1 MSLKKLLSLGFGVIL
16 ALILVISVVASLRFY
31 QSSHGFNTYRS
42 LALTS
47 VSTGRIQAN
56 ILEARLS
63 ALKYI
68 KNPVASHA
76 SELNKR
82 ITTSI
87 QLIDEVLDAHID
99 DLHKNE
105 FLAIEKQLKQ
115 YSQGFNQVVQLVN
128 TRNNLVKENLDPSG
142 LKMRQAVTN
151 LMTQASAEEDLEVA
165 VSSGQLQQHVLLSR
179 LYASKF
185 LTSNKIEDAQRA
197 QKEFASATFLVETIE
212 SQLMSA
218 EQIRYLADFNNA
230 FKTYRVTFSEVVNT
244 IKERNNIVSGTLD
257 IAGSNAAK
265 TIEEIKLSTKSK
277 QDSVGPSMVER
288 FSNAQFILGV
298 LSIIVIA
305 IALGIA
311 ISIYRSVWKVVGGE
325 PSDIQAIV
333 EEVASGD
340 LSKQIPITGKETGIY
355 ANILEMRQEL
365 RRIIDGFHQISDN
378 VSAASVELTAV
389 MSQTE
394 GNAQQELS
402 QMEQIATA
410 INELSST
417 ANEVSHNAASA
428 ENAATGATSNVKKG
442 GVSLDASDDISRKV
456 EDSIEETSNIV
467 NQLQEYSVEIGTVIE
482 VINSISEQT
491 NLLALNAAIEAA
503 RAGEQGR
510 GFAVVADEVRSLAA
524 KTQQST
530 VDIQEII
537 SRLQAQAKDA
547 NQFMQSNL
555 SLAVES
561 RHYSEQLRTAFAS
574 ITESL
579 GGLDV
584 CLQLRL
590 DGRQV
595 GHEVLEGRRLALDH
609 AHLEN
614 IVQLRE
620 IDAQL
625 AGGGLK
631 PTPSLGLAREVRV
644 DLTDRLVDYGE
655 VPELVVHLVLDQPA
669 GVRRIVPDDRARL
682 ALEQLRF
689 HGRHLALIARLAVE
703 AVGAALRRD
712 HLEPHVSVI
721 DLGEAC
727 VTIGRI

>member
-151 LMTQASAEEDLEVA
+151 LMMQASAEEDLEVA

-428 ENAATGATSNVKKG
+428 ENAATGATSNVKEG

-561 RHYSEQLRTAFAS
+561 RHYSEQLRIAFAS
-574 ITESL
+574 ITESV
-579 GGLDV
+579 GLISDMNT
-584 CLQLRL
+584 
-590 DGRQV
+590 QV
-595 GHEVLEGRRLALDH
+595 ATASEEQSGVTQDISQNVSLTFDIVHQNVSGIEQSKQASEELSSLA
-609 AHLEN
+609 AK
-614 IVQLRE
+614 Q
-620 IDAQL
+620 
-625 AGGGLK
+625 K
-631 PTPSLGLAREVRV
+631 
-644 DLTDRLVDYGE
+644 DLLSFFK
-655 VPELVVHLVLDQPA
+655 
-669 GVRRIVPDDRARL
+669 I
-682 ALEQLRF
+682 
-689 HGRHLALIARLAVE
+689 
-703 AVGAALRRD
+703 
-712 HLEPHVSVI
+712 
-721 DLGEAC
+721 
-727 VTIGRI
+727 

>member
-151 LMTQASAEEDLEVA
+151 LMMQASAEEDLEVA

-428 ENAATGATSNVKKG
+428 ENAATGATSNVKEG

-574 ITESL
+574 ITESV
-579 GGLDV
+579 GLISDMNT
-584 CLQLRL
+584 
-590 DGRQV
+590 QV
-595 GHEVLEGRRLALDH
+595 ATASEEQSGVTQDISQNVSLTFD
-609 AHLEN
+609 
-614 IVQLRE
+614 IVHQNVSGIE
-620 IDAQL
+620 QSKQA
-625 AGGGLK
+625 
-631 PTPSLGLAREVRV
+631 SE
-644 DLTDRLVDYGE
+644 
-655 VPELVVHLVLDQPA
+655 ELSS
-669 GVRRIVPDDRARL
+669 
-682 ALEQLRF
+682 
-689 HGRHLALIARLAVE
+689 LAVKQK
-703 AVGAALRRD
+703 
-712 HLEPHVSVI
+712 
-721 DLGEAC
+721 DLLSFFK
-727 VTIGRI
+727 I

>member
-31 QSSHGFNTYRS
+31 QSSDGFNTYRS
-42 LALTS
+42 LAITS

-68 KNPVASHA
+68 KNPIPSHA
-76 SELNKR
+76 SELNRR
-82 ITTSI
+82 ITASN
-87 QLIDEVLDAHID
+87 QLIDEILDSHLD

-105 FLAIEKQLKQ
+105 FLTIKKQLDQ
-115 YSQGFNQVVQLVN
+115 YSQGFNKVVQLVN
-128 TRNNLVKENLDPSG
+128 TRNNLVQEALDPSG
-142 LKMRQAVTN
+142 VNIREAVTN

-185 LTSNKIEDAQRA
+185 LTSNKTEDAQRA
-197 QKEFASATFLVETIE
+197 EKEFASAALLAETIE
-212 SQLMSA
+212 SQLMSM
-218 EQIRYLADFNNA
+218 EQINYLNDFTSA
-230 FKTYRVTFSEVVNT
+230 FKIYRNTFSKIVDTINT
-244 IKERNNIVSGTLD
+244 RNGIISGTLD
-257 IAGSNAAK
+257 LAGVNAAK
-265 TIEEIKLSTKSK
+265 TIEEIKLSTKSE
-277 QDSVGPSMVER
+277 QDSVGPNMVER
-288 FSNAQFILGV
+288 FSNAQFVLGV
-298 LSIIVIA
+298 LSILVVAASLSIA
-305 IALGIA
+305 V
-311 ISIYRSVWKVVGGE
+311 SIYRSVWKVVGGE

-333 EEVASGD
+333 AEVAAGD

-417 ANEVSHNAASA
+417 ASEVSQNAASA
-428 ENAATGATSNVKKG
+428 ESAATGATTNVKDG
-442 GVSLDASDDISRKV
+442 SVSLDASDDISRKV

-467 NQLQEYSVEIGTVIE
+467 NQLQEYSVEIGSVIE

-555 SLAVES
+555 SLAEES
-561 RHYSEQLRTAFAS
+561 RQYSEQLRAAFAS
-574 ITESL
+574 ITDS
-579 GGLDV
+579 
-584 CLQLRL
+584 
-590 DGRQV
+590 
-595 GHEVLEGRRLALDH
+595 
-609 AHLEN
+609 
-614 IVQLRE
+614 VQLISDMNTQVATASE
-620 IDAQL
+620 EQSGVTQDISQNV
-625 AGGGLK
+625 
-631 PTPSLGLAREVRV
+631 SLTFDIVHQNVSGIEQSKQASE
-644 DLTDRLVDYGE
+644 
-655 VPELVVHLVLDQPA
+655 ELSS
-669 GVRRIVPDDRARL
+669 
-682 ALEQLRF
+682 
-689 HGRHLALIARLAVE
+689 LAVKQK
-703 AVGAALRRD
+703 
-712 HLEPHVSVI
+712 
-721 DLGEAC
+721 DLLSFFK
-727 VTIGRI
+727 I

>member
-16 ALILVISVVASLRFY
+16 ALILVISIVASLRFY
-31 QSSHGFNTYRS
+31 QSSNGFNTYRS
-42 LALTS
+42 LAVTS

-68 KNPVASHA
+68 KNPTPSHA
-76 SELNKR
+76 SELNRR
-82 ITTSI
+82 IAASN
-87 QLIDEVLDAHID
+87 QLIDDILSSHLD

-105 FLAIEKQLKQ
+105 FLTIKKQLDQ
-115 YSQGFNQVVQLVN
+115 YSQGFNKVVQLVN
-128 TRNNLVKENLDPSG
+128 TRNNLVQEALDPSG
-142 LKMRQAVTN
+142 VNMREAVTN

-185 LTSNKIEDAQRA
+185 LTSNKTEDAQRA
-197 QKEFASATFLVETIE
+197 EKEFDSVVILAETIE
-212 SQLMSA
+212 SQLMSM
-218 EQIRYLADFNNA
+218 EQINYLNDFTSA
-230 FKTYRVTFSEVVNT
+230 FKIYRNTFSKIVDTINT
-244 IKERNNIVSGTLD
+244 RNGIISGTLD
-257 IAGSNAAK
+257 LAGVNAAK
-265 TIEEIKLSTKSK
+265 TIEEIKLSTKSE
-277 QDSVGPSMVER
+277 QDSVGPNMVER
-288 FSNAQFILGV
+288 FSNAQFVLGV
-298 LSIIVIA
+298 LSILVVAASLSIA
-305 IALGIA
+305 V
-311 ISIYRSVWKVVGGE
+311 SIYRSVWKVVGGE

-333 EEVASGD
+333 AEVAAGD

-417 ANEVSHNAASA
+417 ASEVSQNAASA
-428 ENAATGATSNVKKG
+428 ESAATGATTNVKDG
-442 GVSLDASDDISRKV
+442 SVSLDASDDISRKV

-467 NQLQEYSVEIGTVIE
+467 NQLQEYSVEIGSVIE

-555 SLAVES
+555 SLAEES
-561 RHYSEQLRTAFAS
+561 RQYSEQLRAAFAS
-574 ITESL
+574 ITDS
-579 GGLDV
+579 
-584 CLQLRL
+584 
-590 DGRQV
+590 
-595 GHEVLEGRRLALDH
+595 
-609 AHLEN
+609 
-614 IVQLRE
+614 VQLISDMNTQVATASE
-620 IDAQL
+620 EQSGVTQDISQNV
-625 AGGGLK
+625 
-631 PTPSLGLAREVRV
+631 SLTFDIVHQNVSGIEQSKQASE
-644 DLTDRLVDYGE
+644 
-655 VPELVVHLVLDQPA
+655 ELSS
-669 GVRRIVPDDRARL
+669 
-682 ALEQLRF
+682 
-689 HGRHLALIARLAVE
+689 LAVKQK
-703 AVGAALRRD
+703 
-712 HLEPHVSVI
+712 
-721 DLGEAC
+721 DLLSFFK
-727 VTIGRI
+727 I

>member
-151 LMTQASAEEDLEVA
+151 LMTQASVEEDLEVA

-265 TIEEIKLSTKSK
+265 TIEEIKLSTKSQ

-288 FSNAQFILGV
+288 FSNAQFILGA

-574 ITESL
+574 ITESV
-579 GGLDV
+579 GLISDMNT
-584 CLQLRL
+584 
-590 DGRQV
+590 QV
-595 GHEVLEGRRLALDH
+595 ATASEEQSGVTQDISQNVSLTFD
-609 AHLEN
+609 
-614 IVQLRE
+614 IVHQNVSGIE
-620 IDAQL
+620 QSKQA
-625 AGGGLK
+625 
-631 PTPSLGLAREVRV
+631 SE
-644 DLTDRLVDYGE
+644 
-655 VPELVVHLVLDQPA
+655 ELSS
-669 GVRRIVPDDRARL
+669 
-682 ALEQLRF
+682 
-689 HGRHLALIARLAVE
+689 LAVKQK
-703 AVGAALRRD
+703 
-712 HLEPHVSVI
+712 
-721 DLGEAC
+721 DLLSFFK
-727 VTIGRI
+727 I

>member
-16 ALILVISVVASLRFY
+16 ALILVISIVASLRFY
-31 QSSHGFNTYRS
+31 QSSDGFNTYRS

-63 ALKYI
+63 ALKYV
-68 KNPVASHA
+68 KNPVPSHA
-76 SELNKR
+76 SELDKR

-87 QLIDEVLDAHID
+87 QLIEGVLEAHLD

-105 FLAIEKQLKQ
+105 FLAIENQLKQ
-115 YSQGFNQVVQLVN
+115 YNQGFKKVVQLVN
-128 TRNNLVKENLDPSG
+128 TRNNLVKEDLDPSG
-142 LKMRQAVTN
+142 LNMRKAVTN
-151 LMTQASAEEDLEVA
+151 LMNQASAEEDLEVA

-185 LTSNKIEDAQRA
+185 LTSNNTEDAQRA
-197 QKEFASATFLVETIE
+197 EKEFASAALLVETIE
-212 SQLMSA
+212 SQLMSN
-218 EQIRYLADFNNA
+218 EQIRYLTDFNTA
-230 FKTYRVTFSEVVNT
+230 FKAYRLAFSEVVDT
-244 IKERNNIVSGTLD
+244 INERNRIVSGTLD
-257 IAGSNAAK
+257 VAGSNAAK
-265 TIEEIKLSTKSK
+265 TIEEIKLSTKSQ

-288 FSNAQFILGV
+288 FSNAQFILGA

-340 LSKQIPITGKETGIY
+340 LSKQIPVTGKETGIY

-428 ENAATGATSNVKKG
+428 ENAATDATSNVKEG

-561 RHYSEQLRTAFAS
+561 RHYSEQLRIAFAS
-574 ITESL
+574 ITESV
-579 GGLDV
+579 GLISDMNT
-584 CLQLRL
+584 
-590 DGRQV
+590 QV
-595 GHEVLEGRRLALDH
+595 ATASEEQSGVTQDISQNVSLTFD
-609 AHLEN
+609 
-614 IVQLRE
+614 IVHQNVSGIKQSKQASE
-620 IDAQL
+620 
-625 AGGGLK
+625 
-631 PTPSLGLAREVRV
+631 
-644 DLTDRLVDYGE
+644 
-655 VPELVVHLVLDQPA
+655 ELSS
-669 GVRRIVPDDRARL
+669 
-682 ALEQLRF
+682 
-689 HGRHLALIARLAVE
+689 LAVKQK
-703 AVGAALRRD
+703 
-712 HLEPHVSVI
+712 
-721 DLGEAC
+721 DLLSFFK
-727 VTIGRI
+727 I

>member
-31 QSSHGFNTYRS
+31 QSSDGFNTYRS
-42 LALTS
+42 LAITS

-68 KNPVASHA
+68 KNPIPSHA
-76 SELNKR
+76 SELNRR
-82 ITTSI
+82 ITASN
-87 QLIDEVLDAHID
+87 QLIDEILDSHLD

-105 FLAIEKQLKQ
+105 FLTIKKQLDQ
-115 YSQGFNQVVQLVN
+115 YNQGFNKVVQLVN
-128 TRNNLVKENLDPSG
+128 TRNNLVQEALDPSG
-142 LKMRQAVTN
+142 VNMREAVTN

-185 LTSNKIEDAQRA
+185 LTSNKTEDAQRA
-197 QKEFASATFLVETIE
+197 EKEFASAALLAETIE
-212 SQLMSA
+212 SQLMSM
-218 EQIRYLADFNNA
+218 EQINYLNDFTSA
-230 FKTYRVTFSEVVNT
+230 FKIYRNTFSKIVDTINT
-244 IKERNNIVSGTLD
+244 RNDIISGTLD
-257 IAGSNAAK
+257 LAGVNAAK
-265 TIEEIKLSTKSK
+265 TIEEIKLSTKSE
-277 QDSVGPSMVER
+277 QDSVGPNMVER
-288 FSNAQFILGV
+288 FSNAQFVLGV
-298 LSIIVIA
+298 LSILVVAASLSIA
-305 IALGIA
+305 V
-311 ISIYRSVWKVVGGE
+311 SIYRSVWKVVGGE
-325 PSDIQAIV
+325 PSDIQTIV
-333 EEVASGD
+333 AEVAAGD

-417 ANEVSHNAASA
+417 ASEVSQNAASA
-428 ENAATGATSNVKKG
+428 ESAATGATTNVKDG
-442 GVSLDASDDISRKV
+442 SVSLDASDDISRKV

-467 NQLQEYSVEIGTVIE
+467 NQLQEYSVEIGSVIE

-555 SLAVES
+555 SLAEES
-561 RHYSEQLRTAFAS
+561 RQYSEQLRAAFAS
-574 ITESL
+574 ITDS
-579 GGLDV
+579 
-584 CLQLRL
+584 
-590 DGRQV
+590 
-595 GHEVLEGRRLALDH
+595 
-609 AHLEN
+609 
-614 IVQLRE
+614 VQLISDMNTQVATASE
-620 IDAQL
+620 EQSGVTQDISQNV
-625 AGGGLK
+625 
-631 PTPSLGLAREVRV
+631 SLTFDIVHQNVSGIEQSKQASE
-644 DLTDRLVDYGE
+644 
-655 VPELVVHLVLDQPA
+655 ELSS
-669 GVRRIVPDDRARL
+669 
-682 ALEQLRF
+682 
-689 HGRHLALIARLAVE
+689 LAVKQK
-703 AVGAALRRD
+703 
-712 HLEPHVSVI
+712 
-721 DLGEAC
+721 DLLSFFK
-727 VTIGRI
+727 I

>member
-31 QSSHGFNTYRS
+31 QSSDGFNTYRS
-42 LALTS
+42 LAITS

-68 KNPVASHA
+68 KNPIPSHA
-76 SELNKR
+76 SELNRR
-82 ITTSI
+82 ITASN
-87 QLIDEVLDAHID
+87 QLIDEILDSHLD

-105 FLAIEKQLKQ
+105 FLTIKKQLDQ
-115 YSQGFNQVVQLVN
+115 YSQGFNKVVQLVN
-128 TRNNLVKENLDPSG
+128 TRNNLVQEALDPSG
-142 LKMRQAVTN
+142 VNMREAVTN

-185 LTSNKIEDAQRA
+185 LTSNKTEDAQRA
-197 QKEFASATFLVETIE
+197 EKEFASAALLAETIE
-212 SQLMSA
+212 SQLMSM
-218 EQIRYLADFNNA
+218 EQINYLNDFTSA
-230 FKTYRVTFSEVVNT
+230 FKIYRNTFSKIVDTINT
-244 IKERNNIVSGTLD
+244 RNGIISGTLD
-257 IAGSNAAK
+257 LTGVNAAK

-277 QDSVGPSMVER
+277 QDSVGPNMVER
-288 FSNAQFILGV
+288 FSNAQFVLGV
-298 LSIIVIA
+298 LSILVVAASLSIA
-305 IALGIA
+305 V
-311 ISIYRSVWKVVGGE
+311 SIYRSVWKVVGGE

-333 EEVASGD
+333 AEVAAGD

-365 RRIIDGFHQISDN
+365 RRIIDGFHQVSDN

-417 ANEVSHNAASA
+417 ASEVSQNAASA
-428 ENAATGATSNVKKG
+428 ESAATGATTNVKDG
-442 GVSLDASDDISRKV
+442 SVSLDASDDISRKV

-467 NQLQEYSVEIGTVIE
+467 NQLQEYSVEIGSVIE

-555 SLAVES
+555 SLAEES
-561 RHYSEQLRTAFAS
+561 RQYSEQLRAAFAS
-574 ITESL
+574 ITDS
-579 GGLDV
+579 
-584 CLQLRL
+584 
-590 DGRQV
+590 
-595 GHEVLEGRRLALDH
+595 
-609 AHLEN
+609 
-614 IVQLRE
+614 VQLISDMNTQVATASE
-620 IDAQL
+620 EQSGVTQDISQNV
-625 AGGGLK
+625 
-631 PTPSLGLAREVRV
+631 SLTFDIVHQNVSGIEQSKQASE
-644 DLTDRLVDYGE
+644 
-655 VPELVVHLVLDQPA
+655 ELSS
-669 GVRRIVPDDRARL
+669 
-682 ALEQLRF
+682 
-689 HGRHLALIARLAVE
+689 LAVKQK
-703 AVGAALRRD
+703 
-712 HLEPHVSVI
+712 
-721 DLGEAC
+721 DLLSFFK
-727 VTIGRI
+727 I

>member
-16 ALILVISVVASLRFY
+16 ALILVISIVASLRFY
-31 QSSHGFNTYRS
+31 QSSDGFNTYRS

-151 LMTQASAEEDLEVA
+151 LMMQASAEEDLEVA

-574 ITESL
+574 ITESV
-579 GGLDV
+579 GLISDMNT
-584 CLQLRL
+584 
-590 DGRQV
+590 QV
-595 GHEVLEGRRLALDH
+595 ATASEEQSGVTQDISQNVSLTFD
-609 AHLEN
+609 
-614 IVQLRE
+614 IVHQNVSGIE
-620 IDAQL
+620 QSKQA
-625 AGGGLK
+625 
-631 PTPSLGLAREVRV
+631 SE
-644 DLTDRLVDYGE
+644 
-655 VPELVVHLVLDQPA
+655 ELSS
-669 GVRRIVPDDRARL
+669 
-682 ALEQLRF
+682 
-689 HGRHLALIARLAVE
+689 LAVKQK
-703 AVGAALRRD
+703 
-712 HLEPHVSVI
+712 
-721 DLGEAC
+721 DLLSFFK
-727 VTIGRI
+727 I

>member
-16 ALILVISVVASLRFY
+16 ALILVISIVASLRFY
-31 QSSHGFNTYRS
+31 QSSDGFNTYRS

-76 SELNKR
+76 SELDKR

-87 QLIDEVLDAHID
+87 QLIDEVLEAHLD

-115 YSQGFNQVVQLVN
+115 YSQGFSQVVQLVN
-128 TRNNLVKENLDPSG
+128 TRNNLVKESLDPSG

-257 IAGSNAAK
+257 VAGSNAAK

-277 QDSVGPSMVER
+277 QDSVGPNMVER
-288 FSNAQFILGV
+288 FSSAQFILGA
-298 LSIIVIA
+298 LSVIVIA

-325 PSDIQAIV
+325 PSEIQSIV

-340 LSKQIPITGKETGIY
+340 LSKQIPVTGKETGIY

-378 VSAASVELTAV
+378 VSAASVEFTAV

-428 ENAATGATSNVKKG
+428 ENAATGATSNVKEG

-561 RHYSEQLRTAFAS
+561 RHYSEQLRIAFAS
-574 ITESL
+574 ITESV
-579 GGLDV
+579 GLISDMNT
-584 CLQLRL
+584 
-590 DGRQV
+590 QV
-595 GHEVLEGRRLALDH
+595 ATASEEQSGVTQDISQNVSLTFD
-609 AHLEN
+609 
-614 IVQLRE
+614 IVHQNVSGIKQSKQASE
-620 IDAQL
+620 
-625 AGGGLK
+625 
-631 PTPSLGLAREVRV
+631 
-644 DLTDRLVDYGE
+644 
-655 VPELVVHLVLDQPA
+655 ELSS
-669 GVRRIVPDDRARL
+669 
-682 ALEQLRF
+682 
-689 HGRHLALIARLAVE
+689 LAVKQK
-703 AVGAALRRD
+703 
-712 HLEPHVSVI
+712 
-721 DLGEAC
+721 DLLSFFK
-727 VTIGRI
+727 I

>member
-31 QSSHGFNTYRS
+31 QSSDGFNTYRS
-42 LALTS
+42 LAITS

-68 KNPVASHA
+68 KNPIPSHA
-76 SELNKR
+76 SELNRR
-82 ITTSI
+82 ITASN
-87 QLIDEVLDAHID
+87 QLIDEILDSHLD
-99 DLHKNE
+99 ELHKNE
-105 FLAIEKQLKQ
+105 FLTIKKQLDQ
-115 YSQGFNQVVQLVN
+115 YSQGFNKVVQLVN
-128 TRNNLVKENLDPSG
+128 TRNNLVQEALDPSG
-142 LKMRQAVTN
+142 VNMREAVTN

-185 LTSNKIEDAQRA
+185 LTSNKTEDAQRA
-197 QKEFASATFLVETIE
+197 EKEFASAALLAETIE
-212 SQLMSA
+212 SQLMSM
-218 EQIRYLADFNNA
+218 EQINYLNDFTSA
-230 FKTYRVTFSEVVNT
+230 FKIYRNTFSKIVDTINT
-244 IKERNNIVSGTLD
+244 RNGIISGTLD
-257 IAGSNAAK
+257 LAGVNAAK
-265 TIEEIKLSTKSK
+265 TIEEIKLSTKSE
-277 QDSVGPSMVER
+277 QDSVGPNMVER
-288 FSNAQFILGV
+288 FSNAQFVLGV
-298 LSIIVIA
+298 LSIIVVAASLSIA
-305 IALGIA
+305 V
-311 ISIYRSVWKVVGGE
+311 SIYRSVWKVVGGE

-333 EEVASGD
+333 AEVAAGD

-417 ANEVSHNAASA
+417 ASEVSQNAASA
-428 ENAATGATSNVKKG
+428 ESAATGATTNVKDG
-442 GVSLDASDDISRKV
+442 SVSLDASDDISRKV

-467 NQLQEYSVEIGTVIE
+467 NQLQEYSVEIGSVIE

-555 SLAVES
+555 SLAEES
-561 RHYSEQLRTAFAS
+561 RQYSEQLRAAFAS
-574 ITESL
+574 ITDS
-579 GGLDV
+579 
-584 CLQLRL
+584 
-590 DGRQV
+590 
-595 GHEVLEGRRLALDH
+595 
-609 AHLEN
+609 
-614 IVQLRE
+614 VQLISDMNTQVATASE
-620 IDAQL
+620 EQSGVTQDISQNV
-625 AGGGLK
+625 
-631 PTPSLGLAREVRV
+631 SLTFDIVHQNVSGIEQSKQASE
-644 DLTDRLVDYGE
+644 
-655 VPELVVHLVLDQPA
+655 ELSS
-669 GVRRIVPDDRARL
+669 
-682 ALEQLRF
+682 
-689 HGRHLALIARLAVE
+689 LAVKQK
-703 AVGAALRRD
+703 
-712 HLEPHVSVI
+712 
-721 DLGEAC
+721 DLLSFFK
-727 VTIGRI
+727 I

>member
-151 LMTQASAEEDLEVA
+151 LMMQASAEEDLEVA

-574 ITESL
+574 ITESV
-579 GGLDV
+579 GLISDMNT
-584 CLQLRL
+584 
-590 DGRQV
+590 QV
-595 GHEVLEGRRLALDH
+595 ATASEEQSGVTQDISQNVSLTFD
-609 AHLEN
+609 
-614 IVQLRE
+614 IVHQNVSGIE
-620 IDAQL
+620 QSKQA
-625 AGGGLK
+625 
-631 PTPSLGLAREVRV
+631 SE
-644 DLTDRLVDYGE
+644 
-655 VPELVVHLVLDQPA
+655 ELSS
-669 GVRRIVPDDRARL
+669 
-682 ALEQLRF
+682 
-689 HGRHLALIARLAVE
+689 LAVKQK
-703 AVGAALRRD
+703 
-712 HLEPHVSVI
+712 
-721 DLGEAC
+721 DLLSFFK
-727 VTIGRI
+727 I

>member
-1 MSLKKLLSLGFGVIL
+1 MSLKKLLTLGFGVIL

-31 QSSHGFNTYRS
+31 QSSDGFNTYRS
-42 LALTS
+42 LAITS
-47 VSTGRIQAN
+47 ASTGRIQAN

-68 KNPVASHA
+68 KNPIPSHA
-76 SELNKR
+76 SELNRR
-82 ITTSI
+82 ITASN
-87 QLIDEVLDAHID
+87 QLIDEILDSHLD

-105 FLAIEKQLKQ
+105 FLTIKKQLDQ
-115 YSQGFNQVVQLVN
+115 YSQGFNKVVQLVN
-128 TRNNLVKENLDPSG
+128 TRNNLVQEALDPSG
-142 LKMRQAVTN
+142 VNMREAVTN

-185 LTSNKIEDAQRA
+185 LTSNKTEDAQRA
-197 QKEFASATFLVETIE
+197 EKEFASAALLAETIE
-212 SQLMSA
+212 SQLMSM
-218 EQIRYLADFNNA
+218 EQINYLNDFTSA
-230 FKTYRVTFSEVVNT
+230 FKIYRNTFSKIVDTINT
-244 IKERNNIVSGTLD
+244 RNGIISGTLD
-257 IAGSNAAK
+257 LAGVNAAK
-265 TIEEIKLSTKSK
+265 TIEEIKLSTKSE
-277 QDSVGPSMVER
+277 QDSVGPNMVER
-288 FSNAQFILGV
+288 FSNAQFVLGV
-298 LSIIVIA
+298 LSILVVAASLSIA
-305 IALGIA
+305 V
-311 ISIYRSVWKVVGGE
+311 SIYRSVWKVVGGE

-333 EEVASGD
+333 AEVAAGD

-428 ENAATGATSNVKKG
+428 ENAATGATSNVKEG

-467 NQLQEYSVEIGTVIE
+467 NQLQEYSVEIGSVIE

-555 SLAVES
+555 SLAEES
-561 RHYSEQLRTAFAS
+561 RQYSEQLRAAFAS
-574 ITESL
+574 ITDS
-579 GGLDV
+579 
-584 CLQLRL
+584 
-590 DGRQV
+590 
-595 GHEVLEGRRLALDH
+595 
-609 AHLEN
+609 
-614 IVQLRE
+614 VQLISDMNTQVATASE
-620 IDAQL
+620 EQSGVTQDISQNV
-625 AGGGLK
+625 
-631 PTPSLGLAREVRV
+631 SLTFDIVHQNVSGIEQSKQASE
-644 DLTDRLVDYGE
+644 
-655 VPELVVHLVLDQPA
+655 ELSS
-669 GVRRIVPDDRARL
+669 
-682 ALEQLRF
+682 
-689 HGRHLALIARLAVE
+689 LAVKQK
-703 AVGAALRRD
+703 
-712 HLEPHVSVI
+712 
-721 DLGEAC
+721 DLLSFFK
-727 VTIGRI
+727 I

>member
-31 QSSHGFNTYRS
+31 QSSDGFNTYRS
-42 LALTS
+42 LAITS

-68 KNPVASHA
+68 KNPIPSHA
-76 SELNKR
+76 SELNRR
-82 ITTSI
+82 ITASN
-87 QLIDEVLDAHID
+87 QLIDEILDSHLD

-105 FLAIEKQLKQ
+105 FLTIKKQLDQ
-115 YSQGFNQVVQLVN
+115 YSQGFNKVVQLVN
-128 TRNNLVKENLDPSG
+128 TRNNLVQEALDPSG
-142 LKMRQAVTN
+142 VNMREAVTN

-185 LTSNKIEDAQRA
+185 LTSNKTEDAQRA
-197 QKEFASATFLVETIE
+197 EKEFASAALLAETIE
-212 SQLMSA
+212 SQLMSM
-218 EQIRYLADFNNA
+218 EQINYLNDFTSA
-230 FKTYRVTFSEVVNT
+230 FKIYRNTFSKIVDTINT
-244 IKERNNIVSGTLD
+244 RNGIISGTLD
-257 IAGSNAAK
+257 LAGVNAAK
-265 TIEEIKLSTKSK
+265 TIEEIKLSTKSE
-277 QDSVGPSMVER
+277 QDSVGPNMVER
-288 FSNAQFILGV
+288 FSNAQFVLGV
-298 LSIIVIA
+298 LSILVVAASLSIA
-305 IALGIA
+305 V
-311 ISIYRSVWKVVGGE
+311 SIYRSVWKVVGGE

-333 EEVASGD
+333 AEVAAGD

-417 ANEVSHNAASA
+417 ASEVSQNAASA
-428 ENAATGATSNVKKG
+428 ESAATGATTNVKDG
-442 GVSLDASDDISRKV
+442 SVSLDASDDISRKV

-467 NQLQEYSVEIGTVIE
+467 NQLQEYSVEIGSVIE

-555 SLAVES
+555 SLAEES
-561 RHYSEQLRTAFAS
+561 RQYSEQLRAAFAS
-574 ITESL
+574 ITDS
-579 GGLDV
+579 
-584 CLQLRL
+584 
-590 DGRQV
+590 
-595 GHEVLEGRRLALDH
+595 
-609 AHLEN
+609 
-614 IVQLRE
+614 VQLISDMNTQVATASE
-620 IDAQL
+620 EQSGVTQDISQNV
-625 AGGGLK
+625 
-631 PTPSLGLAREVRV
+631 SLTFDIVHQNVSGIEQSKQASE
-644 DLTDRLVDYGE
+644 
-655 VPELVVHLVLDQPA
+655 ELSS
-669 GVRRIVPDDRARL
+669 
-682 ALEQLRF
+682 
-689 HGRHLALIARLAVE
+689 LAVKQK
-703 AVGAALRRD
+703 
-712 HLEPHVSVI
+712 
-721 DLGEAC
+721 DLLSFFK
-727 VTIGRI
+727 I

>member
-151 LMTQASAEEDLEVA
+151 LMMQASAEEDLEVA

-179 LYASKF
+179 LYTSKF

-574 ITESL
+574 ITESV
-579 GGLDV
+579 GLISDMNT
-584 CLQLRL
+584 
-590 DGRQV
+590 QV
-595 GHEVLEGRRLALDH
+595 ATASEEQSGVTQDISQNVSLTFD
-609 AHLEN
+609 
-614 IVQLRE
+614 IVHQNVSGIE
-620 IDAQL
+620 QSKQA
-625 AGGGLK
+625 
-631 PTPSLGLAREVRV
+631 SE
-644 DLTDRLVDYGE
+644 
-655 VPELVVHLVLDQPA
+655 ELSS
-669 GVRRIVPDDRARL
+669 
-682 ALEQLRF
+682 
-689 HGRHLALIARLAVE
+689 LAVKQK
-703 AVGAALRRD
+703 
-712 HLEPHVSVI
+712 
-721 DLGEAC
+721 DLLSFFK
-727 VTIGRI
+727 I

>member
-16 ALILVISVVASLRFY
+16 TLILVISIVASLRFY
-31 QSSHGFNTYRS
+31 QSSDGFNSYRS

-68 KNPVASHA
+68 KNPIPSHI
-76 SELNKR
+76 SELSRR
-82 ITTSI
+82 ITASN
-87 QLIDEVLDAHID
+87 QLIDDLLDSRFD
-99 DLHKNE
+99 NLNKSE
-105 FLAIEKQLKQ
+105 FLMIKKQLEQ
-115 YSQGFNQVVQLVN
+115 YSHGFSKVVQLVN
-128 TRNNLVKENLDPSG
+128 TENNLVQETLDPSG
-142 LKMRQAVTN
+142 IDMRKAVTS
-151 LMTQASAEEDLEVA
+151 LMLQASVEEDLEVA
-165 VSSGQLQQHVLLSR
+165 ASSGELQQHVLLSR

-185 LTSNKIEDAQRA
+185 LASNKTEDAQRA
-197 QKEFASATFLVETIE
+197 EKELSSAALIAKAIE
-212 SQLMSA
+212 SQLMSM
-218 EQIRYLADFNNA
+218 EQIGHLNDFTNA
-230 FKTYRVTFSEVVNT
+230 SKIYRSTFSKVANT
-244 IKERNNIVSGTLD
+244 INERNSIITETLD
-257 IAGSNAAK
+257 LAGINAAK
-265 TIEEIKLSTKSK
+265 TIEEIKLSTQAK

-288 FSNAQFILGV
+288 FSSAQWVLGV
-298 LSIIVIA
+298 LSIIVVA
-305 IALGIA
+305 ASLSIA

-325 PSDIQAIV
+325 PSDIQSIV
-333 EEVASGD
+333 AEVASGD

-355 ANILEMRQEL
+355 ANTLAMRQEL

-378 VSAASVELTAV
+378 VSAASVELAAV

-394 GNAQQELS
+394 GNAKQELS

-417 ANEVSHNAASA
+417 ANEVSQNAASA
-428 ENAATGATSNVKKG
+428 ENAATGATSNVKEG
-442 GVSLDASDDISRKV
+442 GVSLDRSDDISRKV

-482 VINSISEQT
+482 VINAISDQT

-530 VDIQEII
+530 IDIQEII

-574 ITESL
+574 ITESV
-579 GGLDV
+579 GLISDMNT
-584 CLQLRL
+584 
-590 DGRQV
+590 QV
-595 GHEVLEGRRLALDH
+595 ATASEEQSGVTQDISQNVSLTFD
-609 AHLEN
+609 
-614 IVQLRE
+614 IVHQNVSGIE
-620 IDAQL
+620 QSKQA
-625 AGGGLK
+625 
-631 PTPSLGLAREVRV
+631 SE
-644 DLTDRLVDYGE
+644 
-655 VPELVVHLVLDQPA
+655 ELSS
-669 GVRRIVPDDRARL
+669 
-682 ALEQLRF
+682 
-689 HGRHLALIARLAVE
+689 LAVKQK
-703 AVGAALRRD
+703 
-712 HLEPHVSVI
+712 
-721 DLGEAC
+721 DLLSFFK
-727 VTIGRI
+727 I

>member
-16 ALILVISVVASLRFY
+16 TLILVISIVASLRFY
-31 QSSHGFNTYRS
+31 QSSDGFNSYRS

-68 KNPVASHA
+68 KNPIPSHI
-76 SELNKR
+76 SELSRR
-82 ITTSI
+82 ITVSN
-87 QLIDEVLDAHID
+87 QLIDDLLDSRFD
-99 DLHKNE
+99 NLNKSE
-105 FLAIEKQLKQ
+105 FLMIKKQLEQ
-115 YSQGFNQVVQLVN
+115 YSHGFSKVVQLVN
-128 TRNNLVKENLDPSG
+128 TENNLVQETLAPSG
-142 LKMRQAVTN
+142 IDMRKAVTN
-151 LMTQASAEEDLEVA
+151 LMLQASVEEDLEVA
-165 VSSGQLQQHVLLSR
+165 ASSGELQQHVLLSR

-185 LTSNKIEDAQRA
+185 LASNKTEDAQRA
-197 QKEFASATFLVETIE
+197 EKELSSAVLIAKAIE
-212 SQLMSA
+212 SQLMSM
-218 EQIRYLADFNNA
+218 EQIGHLNDFTNTS
-230 FKTYRVTFSEVVNT
+230 KIYRSTFSKVANT
-244 IKERNNIVSGTLD
+244 INERNSIITETLD
-257 IAGSNAAK
+257 LAGINAAK
-265 TIEEIKLSTKSK
+265 TIEEIKLSTQAK

-288 FSNAQFILGV
+288 FSSAQWVLGV
-298 LSIIVIA
+298 LSIIVVA
-305 IALGIA
+305 ASLSIA

-325 PSDIQAIV
+325 PSDIQSIV
-333 EEVASGD
+333 AEVASGD

-355 ANILEMRQEL
+355 ANTLAMRQEL

-378 VSAASVELTAV
+378 VSAASVELAAV

-394 GNAQQELS
+394 GNAKQELS

-417 ANEVSHNAASA
+417 ANEVSQNAASA
-428 ENAATGATSNVKKG
+428 ENAATGATSNVKEG
-442 GVSLDASDDISRKV
+442 GVSLDRSDDISRKV

-482 VINSISEQT
+482 VINAISDQT

-530 VDIQEII
+530 IDIQEII

-574 ITESL
+574 ITESV
-579 GGLDV
+579 GLISDMNT
-584 CLQLRL
+584 
-590 DGRQV
+590 QV
-595 GHEVLEGRRLALDH
+595 ATASEEQSGVTQDISQNVSLTFD
-609 AHLEN
+609 
-614 IVQLRE
+614 IVHQNVSGIE
-620 IDAQL
+620 QSKQA
-625 AGGGLK
+625 
-631 PTPSLGLAREVRV
+631 SE
-644 DLTDRLVDYGE
+644 
-655 VPELVVHLVLDQPA
+655 ELSS
-669 GVRRIVPDDRARL
+669 
-682 ALEQLRF
+682 
-689 HGRHLALIARLAVE
+689 LAVKQK
-703 AVGAALRRD
+703 
-712 HLEPHVSVI
+712 
-721 DLGEAC
+721 DLLSFFK
-727 VTIGRI
+727 I

>member
-31 QSSHGFNTYRS
+31 QSSDGFNTYRS
-42 LALTS
+42 LAITS

-68 KNPVASHA
+68 KNPIPSHA
-76 SELNKR
+76 SELNRR
-82 ITTSI
+82 ITASN
-87 QLIDEVLDAHID
+87 QLIDEILDSHLD

-105 FLAIEKQLKQ
+105 FLTIKKQLDQ
-115 YSQGFNQVVQLVN
+115 YSQGFNKVVQLVN
-128 TRNNLVKENLDPSG
+128 TRNNLVQEALEPSG
-142 LKMRQAVTN
+142 VNMREAVTN

-185 LTSNKIEDAQRA
+185 LTSNKTEDAQRA
-197 QKEFASATFLVETIE
+197 EKEFASAALLAETIE
-212 SQLMSA
+212 SQLMSM
-218 EQIRYLADFNNA
+218 EQINYLNDFTSA
-230 FKTYRVTFSEVVNT
+230 FKIYRNTFSKIVDTINT
-244 IKERNNIVSGTLD
+244 RNGIISGTLD
-257 IAGSNAAK
+257 LAGVNAAK
-265 TIEEIKLSTKSK
+265 TIEEIKLSTKSE
-277 QDSVGPSMVER
+277 QDSVGPNMVER
-288 FSNAQFILGV
+288 FSNAQFVLGV
-298 LSIIVIA
+298 LSILVVAASLSIA
-305 IALGIA
+305 V
-311 ISIYRSVWKVVGGE
+311 SIYRSVWKVVGGE

-333 EEVASGD
+333 AEVAAGD

-417 ANEVSHNAASA
+417 ASEVSQNAASA
-428 ENAATGATSNVKKG
+428 ESAATGATTNVKDG
-442 GVSLDASDDISRKV
+442 SVSLDASDDISRKV

-467 NQLQEYSVEIGTVIE
+467 NQLQEYSVEIGSVIE

-555 SLAVES
+555 SLAEES
-561 RHYSEQLRTAFAS
+561 RQYSEQLRAAFAS
-574 ITESL
+574 ITDS
-579 GGLDV
+579 
-584 CLQLRL
+584 
-590 DGRQV
+590 
-595 GHEVLEGRRLALDH
+595 
-609 AHLEN
+609 
-614 IVQLRE
+614 VQLISDMNTQVATASE
-620 IDAQL
+620 EQSGVTQDISQNV
-625 AGGGLK
+625 
-631 PTPSLGLAREVRV
+631 SLTFDIVHQNVSGIEQSKQASE
-644 DLTDRLVDYGE
+644 
-655 VPELVVHLVLDQPA
+655 ELSS
-669 GVRRIVPDDRARL
+669 
-682 ALEQLRF
+682 
-689 HGRHLALIARLAVE
+689 LAVKQK
-703 AVGAALRRD
+703 
-712 HLEPHVSVI
+712 
-721 DLGEAC
+721 DLLSFFK
-727 VTIGRI
+727 I

>member
-16 ALILVISVVASLRFY
+16 TLILVISIVASLRFY
-31 QSSHGFNTYRS
+31 QSSDGFNSYRS

-68 KNPVASHA
+68 KNPIPSHI
-76 SELNKR
+76 SELSRR
-82 ITTSI
+82 ITASN
-87 QLIDEVLDAHID
+87 QLID
-99 DLHKNE
+99 DLLNSRFDNLNKSE
-105 FLAIEKQLKQ
+105 FLMIKKQLEQ
-115 YSQGFNQVVQLVN
+115 YSHGFSKVVQLVN
-128 TRNNLVKENLDPSG
+128 TENNLVQETLDPSG
-142 LKMRQAVTN
+142 IDMRKAVTN
-151 LMTQASAEEDLEVA
+151 LMLQASVEEDLEVA
-165 VSSGQLQQHVLLSR
+165 ASSGELQQHVLLSR

-185 LTSNKIEDAQRA
+185 LASNKTEDAQRA
-197 QKEFASATFLVETIE
+197 EKELSSAALIAKAIE
-212 SQLMSA
+212 SQLMSM
-218 EQIRYLADFNNA
+218 EQIGHLNDLTNA
-230 FKTYRVTFSEVVNT
+230 SKIYRSTFSKVANT
-244 IKERNNIVSGTLD
+244 INERNSIITETLD
-257 IAGSNAAK
+257 LAGINAAK
-265 TIEEIKLSTKSK
+265 TIEEIKLSTQAK

-288 FSNAQFILGV
+288 FSSAQWVLGV
-298 LSIIVIA
+298 LSIIVVA
-305 IALGIA
+305 ASLSIA

-325 PSDIQAIV
+325 PSDIQSIV
-333 EEVASGD
+333 AEVASGD

-355 ANILEMRQEL
+355 ANTLAMRQEL

-378 VSAASVELTAV
+378 VSAASVELAAV

-394 GNAQQELS
+394 GNAKQELS

-417 ANEVSHNAASA
+417 ANEVSQNAASA
-428 ENAATGATSNVKKG
+428 ENAATGATSNVKEG
-442 GVSLDASDDISRKV
+442 GVSLDRSDDISRKV

-482 VINSISEQT
+482 VINAISDQT

-530 VDIQEII
+530 IDIQEII

-574 ITESL
+574 ITESV
-579 GGLDV
+579 GLISDMNT
-584 CLQLRL
+584 
-590 DGRQV
+590 QV
-595 GHEVLEGRRLALDH
+595 ATASEEQSGVTQDISQNVSLTFD
-609 AHLEN
+609 
-614 IVQLRE
+614 IVHQNVSGIE
-620 IDAQL
+620 QSKQA
-625 AGGGLK
+625 
-631 PTPSLGLAREVRV
+631 SE
-644 DLTDRLVDYGE
+644 
-655 VPELVVHLVLDQPA
+655 ELSS
-669 GVRRIVPDDRARL
+669 
-682 ALEQLRF
+682 
-689 HGRHLALIARLAVE
+689 LAVKQK
-703 AVGAALRRD
+703 
-712 HLEPHVSVI
+712 
-721 DLGEAC
+721 DLLSFFK
-727 VTIGRI
+727 I

>member
-574 ITESL
+574 ITESV
-579 GGLDV
+579 GLISDMNT
-584 CLQLRL
+584 
-590 DGRQV
+590 QV
-595 GHEVLEGRRLALDH
+595 ATASEEQSGVTQDISQNVSLTFD
-609 AHLEN
+609 
-614 IVQLRE
+614 IVHQNVSGIE
-620 IDAQL
+620 QSKQA
-625 AGGGLK
+625 
-631 PTPSLGLAREVRV
+631 SE
-644 DLTDRLVDYGE
+644 
-655 VPELVVHLVLDQPA
+655 ELSS
-669 GVRRIVPDDRARL
+669 
-682 ALEQLRF
+682 
-689 HGRHLALIARLAVE
+689 LAVKQK
-703 AVGAALRRD
+703 
-712 HLEPHVSVI
+712 
-721 DLGEAC
+721 DLLSFFK
-727 VTIGRI
+727 I

>member
-574 ITESL
+574 ITESV
-579 GGLDV
+579 GLISDMNT
-584 CLQLRL
+584 
-590 DGRQV
+590 QV
-595 GHEVLEGRRLALDH
+595 ATASEEQSGVTQDISQNVSLTFDIVHQNVSGIEQSKQASEELSSLA
-609 AHLEN
+609 
-614 IVQLRE
+614 VKQ
-620 IDAQL
+620 
-625 AGGGLK
+625 K
-631 PTPSLGLAREVRV
+631 
-644 DLTDRLVDYGE
+644 DL
-655 VPELVVHLVLDQPA
+655 
-669 GVRRIVPDDRARL
+669 
-682 ALEQLRF
+682 LRF
-689 HGRHLALIARLAVE
+689 FKI
-703 AVGAALRRD
+703 
-712 HLEPHVSVI
+712 
-721 DLGEAC
+721 
-727 VTIGRI
+727 